1 MPVAPSW
8 LPAVARAAPNSR
20 PSHLL
25 ARENRLL
32 KADDFRSTMKHG
44 RKIAS
49 VHLVTYIHRDSSQ
62 SDIRV
67 GFVVAKSVGGAVA
80 RNLVKRR
87 LRAIA
92 RELLKTEPSAKGFSI
107 VVRALEGAASATFEE
122 LKSEFLSA
130 ASAAL
135 KKAVA

>member
-1 MPVAPSW
+1 
-8 LPAVARAAPNSR
+8 
-20 PSHLL
+20 
-25 ARENRLL
+25 
-32 KADDFRSTMKHG
+32 MKHG

-49 VHLVTYIHRDSSQ
+49 VHLVTYIYRDSSQ
-62 SDIRV
+62 SETRV

-92 RELLKTEPSAKGFSI
+92 RELLKTEPSTKGFSI

>member
-1 MPVAPSW
+1 
-8 LPAVARAAPNSR
+8 
-20 PSHLL
+20 
-25 ARENRLL
+25 
-32 KADDFRSTMKHG
+32 MKHG

-49 VHLVTYIHRDSSQ
+49 VHLVTYIYRDSSQ
-62 SDIRV
+62 SETRV

-92 RELLKTEPSAKGFSI
+92 RELLKTEPSTKGFSI

-130 ASAAL
+130 AGAAL

>member
-1 MPVAPSW
+1 
-8 LPAVARAAPNSR
+8 
-20 PSHLL
+20 
-25 ARENRLL
+25 
-32 KADDFRSTMKHG
+32 MKHG

-49 VHLVTYIHRDSSQ
+49 VHLVTYIHRDSPQ

-67 GFVVAKSVGGAVA
+67 GFVVAKSVGVAVA

-107 VVRALEGAASATFEE
+107 VVRALGGAASATFEE

>member
-1 MPVAPSW
+1 
-8 LPAVARAAPNSR
+8 
-20 PSHLL
+20 
-25 ARENRLL
+25 
-32 KADDFRSTMKHG
+32 MKHG

-62 SDIRV
+62 SETRV

-92 RELLKTEPSAKGFSI
+92 RELLKTEPSTKGFSI

>member
-1 MPVAPSW
+1 MPSW

-20 PSHLL
+20 LSHLL

-44 RKIAS
+44 RKLAS
-49 VHLVTYIHRDSSQ
+49 VNLVTYIYRNGAEGEVR
-62 SDIRV
+62 I
-67 GFVVAKSVGGAVA
+67 GFVVSKSVGGAVT

-92 RELLKTEPSAKGFSI
+92 RELLKTNPSAKGFSI
-107 VVRALEGAASATFEE
+107 VVRALEGAAVATFEE

-130 ASAAL
+130 AEAAF